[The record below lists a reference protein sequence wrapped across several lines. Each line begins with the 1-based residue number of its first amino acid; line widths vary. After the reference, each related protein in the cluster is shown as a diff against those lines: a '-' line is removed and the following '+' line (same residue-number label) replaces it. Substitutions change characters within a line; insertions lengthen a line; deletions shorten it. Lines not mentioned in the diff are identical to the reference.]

1 MLFLLCCRLPLN
13 WGTRPR
19 YIDEYI
25 YFVFIFFHCSMKK
38 FKQFS
43 KKKKK
48 KKKNSAENRR
58 GAEWVNVGD
67 QYLLVFIV
75 RVSYWHLLI
84 FISGC

>member
-1 MLFLLCCRLPLN
+1 
-13 WGTRPR
+13 
-19 YIDEYI
+19 
-25 YFVFIFFHCSMKK
+25 MKK

-48 KKKNSAENRR
+48 KKKKYRFCVNSKLAIKFLKKKKKKTFSAENRR

-75 RVSYWHLLI
+75 WVSYWHLLI

>member
-1 MLFLLCCRLPLN
+1 MKEGVFVVLLCCRLPLN

-25 YFVFIFFHCSMKK
+25 YFVYIFFHFSMKK

-48 KKKNSAENRR
+48 KKKKKIQLKID
-58 GAEWVNVGD
+58 GALNG
-67 QYLLVFIV
+67 LM
-75 RVSYWHLLI
+75 
-84 FISGC
+84 